1 MRALIVILGVALL
14 ALQYRLW
21 LSDDGFRAAWSLDRA
36 VEDQK
41 AENAQLTDRNDHLEA
56 EVRDLKDGLEAVEEI
71 ARNDLGMII
80 EGETFYQVAA
90 DEGDEES
97 SDR

>member
-1 MRALIVILGVALL
+1 MRALIVILGVAFL

-21 LSDDGFRAAWSLDRA
+21 LSDDGFRAAWSLSRA
-36 VEDQK
+36 VENQK
-41 AENAQLTDRNDHLEA
+41 TENAQLTDRNDNLEA
-56 EVRDLKDGLEAVEEI
+56 EVRDLKDGLETVEEI

-80 EGETFYQVAA
+80 EGETFYQVATGE
-90 DEGDEES
+90 DDEES